1 MRLIKINISYTNDG
15 NTNIN
20 SNNSNI
26 SKNNINPYQDK

>member
-20 SNNSNI
+20 SNI